1 MIHTNFR
8 MVAFEEKGREKGQ
21 GDGVLPVSVTLYLK
35 KKGWGRESMICMFA
49 LFLVG
54 LKYCIIKKKFK
65 FSKLWKSIKT
75 IKIKNTQQTSALVM
89 NFV

>member
-35 KKGWGRESMICMFA
+35 KKGWGRGSMICMFA

-54 LKYCIIKKKFK
+54 LKYCIIF
-65 FSKLWKSIKT
+65 L
-75 IKIKNTQQTSALVM
+75 KI
-89 NFV
+89 